1 MDAVLEFAKVIL
13 VGAAGLLLR
22 FFIAALIVAAI
33 ILLLMPVVYGVEG
46 VRRLRRIAKGSEDIH
61 GLEWRSYAFYSP
73 AHLWI
78 QQRWG
83 NTIRLGVDT
92 LAARVLR
99 GVSDVRVPTVGEQL
113 FEGQPI
119 ASFGSGG
126 HVVSLPAPVT
136 GVVTRVN
143 RGAWH
148 PSRMLDR
155 PYDGGWLVEMQT
167 DRDLPRLA
175 HGSAAKGWFAGDA
188 ERLTLVLEHATGI
201 AAADGGVPLTGH
213 LSLTDEQRAEI
224 AVEFLHATVDAG
236 GVAVSSALSVD

>member
-1 MDAVLEFAKVIL
+1 MFSTDAVVEFARVML

-22 FFIAALIVAAI
+22 FLVAALIVATLI
-33 ILLLMPVVYGVEG
+33 VLLVPVVYGIEG
-46 VRRLRRIAKGSEDIH
+46 VRRLLRVARGSEEVH
-61 GLEWRSYAFYSP
+61 GLDWRSYAFYSP

-83 NTIRLGVDT
+83 TTVRLGIDA

-99 GVSDVRVPTVGEQL
+99 GVSEIRVPSVGEGL

-119 ASFGSGG
+119 ASFGAGG

-143 RGAWH
+143 HGARH
-148 PSRMLDR
+148 PSRVLDR
-155 PYDGGWLVEMQT
+155 PYDSGWLVEMQT
-167 DRDLPRLA
+167 ERDLPRLA
-175 HGSAAKGWFAGDA
+175 HASAAKNWFAGDA
-188 ERLTLVLEHATGI
+188 ERLTLVLEQATGI

-213 LSLTDEQRAEI
+213 LTLTDEQRAEMAI
-224 AVEFLHATVDAG
+224 EFLHATLDTA
-236 GVAVSSALSVD
+236 A